1 MKFVT
6 FQEKKE
12 KLIGT
17 LFALHHVCPTFM
29 FALNALF
36 YGLPY
41 MATFLWFALHH
52 VCPTLIVALHANF
65 CGLKMYH
72 L

>member
-41 MATFLWFALHH
+41 MTTFLWFALHH

-65 CGLKMYH
+65 GGLKMYH